1 MNKEEIEY
9 DPIYDLIAQQVKNIN
24 TKDLSEDVDQSPVY
38 NQIEKQRV
46 YVWIRLFIKDEL
58 SDLKEGDNFSITY
71 LESGEQ
77 MITKFICF
85 GKKNSFKDSQD
96 LNQVQIVTDDDP
108 KCLCLMVDE
117 EDIQNGE
124 HVPFIRSLFKTSK
137 HFEYQVY
144 RRDDLQFKNE
154 RTGQI
159 VEYIDCDF

>member
-9 DPIYDLIAQQVKNIN
+9 DPIYDLIVQQVKNLD
-24 TKDLSEDVDQSPVY
+24 TKELSEDVDQSPVY
-38 NQIEKQRV
+38 NQIERQRV
-46 YVWIRLFIKDEL
+46 YIWIRLFIKEEL
-58 SDLKEGDNFSITY
+58 SDLKEGDSFSITY
-71 LESGEQ
+71 LESGEK

-96 LNQVQIVTDDDP
+96 LNQIQMVSDDDP

-117 EDIQNGE
+117 EDIQKGE
-124 HVPFIRSLFKTSK
+124 HIPFIRTLFKISK

-159 VEYIDCDF
+159 LEYIDCDF